1 MKNSGMGKKL
11 STDCGKTLA
20 TTRCIVNG
28 EVWAKSQSP
37 IFFANFTI
45 E

>member
-1 MKNSGMGKKL
+1 MEVQGMIKL
-11 STDCGKTLA
+11 L